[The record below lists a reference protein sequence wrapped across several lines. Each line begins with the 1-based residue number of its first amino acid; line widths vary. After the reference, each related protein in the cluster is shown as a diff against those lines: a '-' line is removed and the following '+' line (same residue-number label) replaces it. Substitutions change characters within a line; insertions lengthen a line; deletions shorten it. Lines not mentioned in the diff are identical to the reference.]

1 MKILTISGSSRTDS
15 SNSKLLDHLSDLG
28 LDHNYERTNLHFEL
42 PLFQAESDSNPL
54 PVLVKKWRNQLSTA
68 DAVIFCIPEY
78 IHNMPAVIKNA
89 LEWIASSGELVGKRV
104 LPITFTPSEPR
115 GERAMQSLKWSLQAL
130 DSNIIVELALYKSQI
145 TYDPQISGEG
155 AEILK
160 EAISLLS

>member
-1 MKILTISGSSRTDS
+1 MQILTISGSSRTDS
-15 SNSKLLDHLSDLG
+15 SNSKLLDHLTDLG
-28 LDHNYERTNLHFEL
+28 TDHIYERTNLHFVL
-42 PLFQAESDSNPL
+42 PLFQAELDSSPL
-54 PVLVKKWRNQLSTA
+54 LDSVKKWRTKLSSA
-68 DAVIFCIPEY
+68 DAVIICIPEY

-104 LPITFTPSEPR
+104 LPITFTPDEPR

-145 TYDPQISGEG
+145 RYDPKLNGEG

-160 EAISLLS
+160 EAINLLI